1 MYSLIIFD
9 WDGTLVDSIARIVAS
24 IRSSIQDV
32 GLPSLDDHQLK
43 DIIGLGLPEVM
54 QVLYPYESKAIH
66 SQLCERYT
74 HYFLQESNIP
84 VRSFPGVDAALGK
97 LSSQGLMLAIATGK
111 SRKGLT
117 RSLQATDWDQY
128 FTYSRCADETL
139 SKPHPKMLE
148 ELLEETSVRP
158 ENALMIGDTEYDLE
172 MAQLAGVDR
181 VAVSYGVHEL
191 SRLKQ
196 YKPKLIID
204 HMHELVDWLDDKLL
218 VRT

>member
-9 WDGTLVDSIARIVAS
+9 WDGTLVNSIARIVAS
-24 IRSSIQDV
+24 IRSAIQDV
-32 GLPSLDDHQLK
+32 GLPNLEDHQLK

-54 QVLYPYESKAIH
+54 QTLYPQESKATH
-66 SQLCERYT
+66 GQLCDRYT
-74 HYFLQESNIP
+74 HYFLKESAIP
-84 VRSFPGVDAALGK
+84 VCSFPGVNAALGQ
-97 LSSQGLMLAIATGK
+97 LFNQGLILAIATGK

-117 RSLQATDWDQY
+117 RSLQATDWSQY
-128 FTYSRCADETL
+128 FSYSRCADETL

-172 MAQLAGVDR
+172 MAQLAGVDT

-191 SRLKQ
+191 SRLRQ

-204 HMHELVDWLDDKLL
+204 HMHELVDWLDGKSLIKS
-218 VRT
+218 